1 MELKKATCLY
11 SEKELKQI
19 QSELD
24 HKLKEIVIVR
34 LNTKLVE
41 PETLQRFVGKAK
53 RVEDLR
59 YSEE

>member
-1 MELKKATCLY
+1 MNKHAMLEL
-11 SEKELKQI
+11 EQI
-19 QSELD
+19 KHELD
-24 HKLKEIVIVR
+24 HRLREIVIVR

-59 YSEE
+59 YENG

>member
-1 MELKKATCLY
+1 MY
-11 SEKELKQI
+11 SDKELEKI
-19 QSELD
+19 KAELD
-24 HKLKEIVIVR
+24 YSLREIVIVK

-59 YSEE
+59 YCNEKS